1 MYHKRCIVCNK
12 VSSEEIETNVG
23 DTLNHVFFND
33 TISQGW
39 ICFECDNWTEI
50 LRLEYYIDDEDEPL
64 PLHGLIE
71 YEIDLDN
78 AKGLSFLFN
87 NDNEMTDE
95 T

>member
-1 MYHKRCIVCNK
+1 LYHKRCIVCNK

-39 ICFECDNWTEI
+39 ICFECDNWTEV
-50 LRLEYYIDDEDEPL
+50 LLLDYLNEEEDFIPL
-64 PLHGLIE
+64 NSVE
-71 YEIDLDN
+71 DTDL
-78 AKGLSFLFN
+78 LFLFD
-87 NDNEMTDE
+87 NDNEKE

>member
-1 MYHKRCIVCNK
+1 MELKYWNKYLYHKRCIVCNK

-23 DTLNHVFFND
+23 DTLSHVFFND

-50 LRLEYYIDDEDEPL
+50 LLLDYLNEDEDFIPLNDDEFL
-64 PLHGLIE
+64 LIF
-71 YEIDLDN
+71 DN
-78 AKGLSFLFN
+78 D
-87 NDNEMTDE
+87 NDNEKE

>member
-50 LRLEYYIDDEDEPL
+50 LLLDYLNEEEDFIPL
-64 PLHGLIE
+64 NVE
-71 YEIDLDN
+71 DTDL
-78 AKGLSFLFN
+78 LLLFD
-87 NDNEMTDE
+87 NDNEKEDE

>member
-12 VSSEEIETNVG
+12 VSSEEIETNIG

-50 LRLEYYIDDEDEPL
+50 LLLDYLNEEEDFIPL
-64 PLHGLIE
+64 NSVE
-71 YEIDLDN
+71 DTDL
-78 AKGLSFLFN
+78 LLLFD
-87 NDNEMTDE
+87 NDNEKEDE